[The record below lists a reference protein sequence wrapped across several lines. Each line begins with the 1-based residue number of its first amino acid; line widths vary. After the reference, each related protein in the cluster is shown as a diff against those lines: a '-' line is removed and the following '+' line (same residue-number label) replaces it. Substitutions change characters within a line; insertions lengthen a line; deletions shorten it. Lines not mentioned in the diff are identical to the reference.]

1 MSFVDV
7 LIICLAMVLLL
18 MWGIPKLLRS
28 YIKSKETVINPLDL
42 NAKLSKGEEIV
53 LLDVRGK
60 KDFNNFLGHIVQ
72 AINVPL
78 DELAEMLEKENSDF
92 NGLKDVPVI
101 VIEQS
106 DSLKGLRA
114 AKLLKAEGF
123 TSVLLLEGG
132 LVAWIKSKLPTTK
145 LEVRK

>member
-28 YIKSKETVINPLDL
+28 YIRSKETVINPLDL
-42 NAKLSKGEEIV
+42 NAKLSKGEEVV
-53 LLDVRGK
+53 LLDIREK
-60 KDFNNFLGHIVQ
+60 KYFNNFLGHIVQ

-78 DELAEMLEKENSDF
+78 DELAEMLDKESPMFD
-92 NGLKDVPVI
+92 GLKEVPVI
-101 VIEQS
+101 VIDQS

-114 AKLLKAEGF
+114 AKLLKAKGF
-123 TSVLLLEGG
+123 TNVLLLEGG
-132 LVAWIKSKLPTTK
+132 LIAWIKSKLPTTK

>member
-28 YIKSKETVINPLDL
+28 YIRSKETVINPLDL
-42 NAKLSKGEEIV
+42 NAKLSKEEEIV
-53 LLDVRGK
+53 LLDVRRK
-60 KDFNNFLGHIVQ
+60 KYFNNFLGHIVQ

-114 AKLLKAEGF
+114 AKLLKAKGF
-123 TSVLLLEGG
+123 TNVLLLEGG
-132 LVAWIKSKLPTTK
+132 LIAWIKSKLPTTK

>member
-28 YIKSKETVINPLDL
+28 YIRSKETVINPLDL
-42 NAKLSKGEEIV
+42 NAKLSKGEEVV
-53 LLDVRGK
+53 LLDIREK
-60 KDFNNFLGHIVQ
+60 KYFNNFLGHIVQ

-114 AKLLKAEGF
+114 AKLLKAKGF
-123 TSVLLLEGG
+123 TNVLLLEGG
-132 LVAWIKSKLPTTK
+132 LIAWIKSKLPTTK

>member
-1 MSFVDV
+1 MSFIDV
-7 LIICLAMVLLL
+7 LIICLATILLF
-18 MWGIPKLLRS
+18 MWAIPKLLKS
-28 YIKSKETVINPLDL
+28 YIRSKETVINPLDL
-42 NAKLSKGEEIV
+42 NTKLAKEEEIV

-78 DELAEMLEKENSDF
+78 DELAEMLEKENSVFD
-92 NGLKDVPVI
+92 GLKEVPVI

-114 AKLLKAEGF
+114 AKLLKAKGF
-123 TSVLLLEGG
+123 ANVLLLEGG

>member
-28 YIKSKETVINPLDL
+28 YIRSKETVINPLDL
-42 NAKLSKGEEIV
+42 NAKLSKGEEVV
-53 LLDVRGK
+53 LLDIREK
-60 KDFNNFLGHIVQ
+60 KYFNNFLGHIVQ

-78 DELAEMLEKENSDF
+78 DELAEMLAKENSDF

-114 AKLLKAEGF
+114 AKLLKAKGF
-123 TSVLLLEGG
+123 TNVLLLEGG
-132 LVAWIKSKLPTTK
+132 LIAWIKSKLPTTK

>member
-18 MWGIPKLLRS
+18 MWGIPKLFRS
-28 YIKSKETVINPLDL
+28 YIRSKETVINPLDL
-42 NAKLSKGEEIV
+42 NAKLSKGEEVV
-53 LLDVRGK
+53 LLDIREK
-60 KDFNNFLGHIVQ
+60 KYFNNFLGHIVQ

-114 AKLLKAEGF
+114 AKLLKAKGF
-123 TSVLLLEGG
+123 TNVLLLEGG
-132 LVAWIKSKLPTTK
+132 LIAWIKSKLPTTK

>member
-7 LIICLAMVLLL
+7 LIICLATVLLF

-28 YIKSKETVINPLDL
+28 YVRSKETVINPLDL
-42 NAKLSKGEEIV
+42 NAKLSKEEEIV
-53 LLDVRGK
+53 LLDVRRK

-78 DELAEMLEKENSDF
+78 DELAEMLEKENFAFD
-92 NGLKDVPVI
+92 GLKEVPVI
-101 VIEQS
+101 IIEQS

-114 AKLLKAEGF
+114 AKLLKAKGF